1 MVTHRTEFIKREDA
15 LIVKMKADRNHRN
28 EKRGFI
34 KYLDDHLAQIFII
47 PALVCLVLLVAYPA
61 ILTVYNSM
69 TNLSMLT
76 MSANKFVWLNN
87 YKVVLRGSEFWISL
101 LNSLIY
107 TFFSILGQFVLGFIA
122 ALALERITKGRTFF
136 RAAFLIPWTFPSIA
150 LTFLWSWMLDPS
162 FGILNFF
169 LMKLGII
176 SEPIPWFSMKSTA
189 LASVI
194 AMNIWFG
201 FPFIMLSFCAGLQT
215 IPVEYYEVGRIEGVN
230 FFQELRY
237 IVFPGL
243 KRIVGVLLILRTI
256 WVFNN
261 YDFIFLTTGGGP
273 NISSQTVPIYAY
285 FTAWKRMAMG
295 RGSAITI
302 LLLIF
307 VSLFI
312 ALYFKLFR
320 VNDEEAE
327 E

>member
-1 MVTHRTEFIKREDA
+1 
-15 LIVKMKADRNHRN
+15 MKNGQGN
-28 EKRGFI
+28 KIGKKGLL
-34 KYLDDHLAQIFII
+34 KYLDDHLAQLFIV
-47 PALVCLVLLVAYPA
+47 PALICLALLVVYPA
-61 ILTVYNSM
+61 LLTLYNSM

-76 MSANKFVWLNN
+76 MSANKFVGLKN
-87 YKVVLRGSEFWISL
+87 YKTVLQGSEFWVSL
-101 LNSLIY
+101 LNSLVY
-107 TFFSILGQFVLGFIA
+107 TFFSILGQFVLGFIS
-122 ALALERITKGRTFF
+122 ALALQRITKGRTFF
-136 RAAFLIPWTFPSIA
+136 RTAFLIPWTFPSIA

-162 FGILNFF
+162 FGILNFI
-169 LMKLGII
+169 LMKIGII
-176 SEPIPWFSMKSTA
+176 SDPIPWFSMKSTA

-243 KRIVGVLLILRTI
+243 RRIIGVLLILRTI

-302 LLLIF
+302 LLLVF

-312 ALYFKLFR
+312 ALYFKLFKI
-320 VNDEEAE
+320 NDQEADE
-327 E
+327 